1 MTVPAHNLY
10 DFIYQATERRFLM
23 FYFYPWGEKDFSG
36 VKDYQINVTDRDA
49 LSVVHSKQFFP
60 DRLLGKFQIRNF
72 QPVILCHDQEP
83 LCYDYY
89 TSDGLGMTE
98 FLKNK
103 QADLDYPM
111 GDHNLRSCHHWSMYK
126 RWILLHS
133 EKNSQQLKRYE
144 DTGRYIGA
152 FWWSHAMLARD
163 WYRFAQYDKSL
174 QTSVQDI
181 QMFLIYAR
189 DCTGSREYRRDF
201 LSAITDIQQY
211 CQIGSVKNLKVSS
224 ESSAIYEPADFTN
237 TSISVVLETMFAD
250 DRIHLTEK
258 ILRPIACGH
267 PFILASGPGSL
278 NFLKSYGFETF
289 HPCIDERYDDE
300 KDHATRLAMI
310 VKEMQRLT
318 RLTQGEKKQVLDKCR
333 EIAEKNKNHFFSHK
347 FQDLIVNELQS
358 NVEHAWQKIRGI
370 YDPQYWLEIR
380 RWRKRNRPEYFLQP
394 ETQALDAYMIPLI
407 KHMRSNQGSLEQY
420 QRHDHGL
427 DDESGTNCDNV

>member
-1 MTVPAHNLY
+1 M
-10 DFIYQATERRFLM
+10 
-23 FYFYPWGEKDFSG
+23 
-36 VKDYQINVTDRDA
+36 
-49 LSVVHSKQFFP
+49 
-60 DRLLGKFQIRNF
+60 
-72 QPVILCHDQEP
+72 ILCHDQEP

-89 TSDGLGMTE
+89 TPDGLGMTE

-133 EKNSQQLKRYE
+133 EKNSQELKRYE

-267 PFILASGPGSL
+267 PFILAAGSGSL

-300 KDHATRLAMI
+300 KDHATRLAMV

-333 EIAEKNKNHFFSHK
+333 EIAEKNKNHFFSNK

-427 DDESGTNCDNV
+427 DDESGADGHDV